1 MAKQS
6 KTPTLKP
13 PTIEAITDYGR
24 KLMTVKNLPPDD
36 PARFSV
42 EQQALKDFSISMR
55 QSKIAL
61 TFSQDN
67 KVNFRSANPYI
78 TLKNSSTATSKL
90 ETANRAMVAASDAK
104 ALAILGIQGDTI
116 TRYPLKPY
124 ALNLNNSASL
134 LVINDGTGRS
144 RGIYHVTGDQFNP
157 RLEYK
162 PVTTA
167 QALELFKEE
176 MESAKRIDLLNAN
189 NSAVTITNEQKY
201 QDLKDKFVKNSTQID
216 TINPLPPGARA
227 VQKEYWDGD
236 KDHLSQAKQKITP
249 EQFWEIVKSE
259 YFDYVPGETK
269 LLFEQPIMLKDGTRD
284 SHTNLLVVEQDGVP
298 RIFMATR
305 EGDVHFREIKHDLAK
320 GLIESGLSAD
330 VAKSASEQ
338 FFSKLTEHGYFQQ
351 NASALSA
358 NAAPKNTPSFVNKQR
373 GYAYAQVPDWLDTR
387 PFTPDIKIK
396 QVLNNVLD
404 SVEHSI
410 NKYPAILKSLGPLSL
425 VPAVYKISKQ
435 TSEAGKES
443 LQSALSTATIGIA
456 ELDATVTGGGMA
468 GAYASPLLANPYG
481 GLTYMGYVIAGGT
494 IGNLSMQT
502 AKESALWAW
511 QKLAVEPLQ
520 AQADARAAEKAQR
533 EAAQQKHLAILN
545 QIPDTLSPEREAAQ
559 REHERIMRLI
569 PDTPSAQQLMARQ
582 IVENAARNGLS
593 IEDTCTALNVAR
605 CHFTGSAAESS
616 QAADD
621 SHPAPPAQESLNQ

>member
-13 PTIEAITDYGR
+13 ATIEAITDYGR

-259 YFDYVPGETK
+259 YFDYVPGKTK
-269 LLFEQPIMLKDGTRD
+269 LLFEQPIMLKDGARN
-284 SHTNLLVVEQDGVP
+284 SYTNLFVVEQDGVP
-298 RIFMATR
+298 KIFMATR
-305 EGDVHFREIKHDLAK
+305 SNIVHFEKISHELAK

-358 NAAPKNTPSFVNKQR
+358 NAAPKNTFSAINKQR
-373 GYAYAQVPDWLDTR
+373 GYAYADVPEWLDTR
-387 PFTPDIKIK
+387 PFTTDIKQAK
-396 QVLNNVLD
+396 QGLNNVLN
-404 SVEHSI
+404 SAERTMS
-410 NKYPAILKSLGPLSL
+410 PAILKALGPVSMG
-425 VPAVYKISKQ
+425 PALYEIAKQ
-435 TSEAGKES
+435 THEARQEGVQSE
-443 LQSALSTATIGIA
+443 LNTATVGIA
-456 ELDATVTGGGMA
+456 RLDAAIIAGGMA
-468 GAYASPLLANPYG
+468 NPYALPLLVNPYG
-481 GLTYMGYVIAGGT
+481 ELLYVGCVTAAAIGGSQFVQAAVD
-494 IGNLSMQT
+494 I
-502 AKESALWAW
+502 ERWAW

-520 AQADARAAEKAQR
+520 AQADARAAEKAQQ
-533 EAAQQKHLAILN
+533 EVAQQKHLAILD

-559 REHERIMRLI
+559 REHARIMSLI
-569 PDTPSAQQLMARQ
+569 PDTPSAQQLMAIQ
-582 IVENAARNGLS
+582 IVKNAAKNELS
-593 IEDTCTALNVAR
+593 IEDTCTALNAAR